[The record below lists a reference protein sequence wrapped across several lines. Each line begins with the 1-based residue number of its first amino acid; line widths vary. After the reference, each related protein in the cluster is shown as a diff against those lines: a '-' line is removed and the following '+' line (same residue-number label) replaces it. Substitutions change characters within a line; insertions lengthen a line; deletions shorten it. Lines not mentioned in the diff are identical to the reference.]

1 MANER
6 VALVTGA
13 SRGIGLET
21 ARQLVM
27 RGWKV
32 GITAR
37 GEADLDIAA
46 ATLGHENVEA
56 VSCDV
61 TDRAS
66 VEAAVTRI
74 ERRFGGIRALI
85 NNAGIID
92 PVGRLL
98 DVDPAEWMR
107 LLQVNIG
114 GVLLVTRAVLPGM
127 LARGHGVIINLSSGA
142 AQNAVDGWGA
152 YCSSKAGLAMLTQ
165 SLALEYGAQGI
176 RVHDFVPGVVS
187 TRLLNGAQQKF
198 DNPVARLNDEVKLPA
213 EVPARCL
220 AWLVD
225 EGDGRNL
232 AVQQSIRDAGL
243 RRMVG
248 LEERATW

>member
-21 ARQLVM
+21 ARQLVA

-46 ATLGHENVEA
+46 ATLGHDNVEA

-61 TDRAS
+61 TNRAS
-66 VEAAVTRI
+66 VEAAVLRI

-85 NNAGIID
+85 NNAGVID

-198 DNPVARLNDEVKLPA
+198 DNPVARLNDEVKLPP
-213 EVPARCL
+213 ELPARCL